1 MKTANELTKI
11 YRDAMNRKYQEL
23 REEAEKFC
31 EEIESELVA
40 AAEMGSYKHTIII
53 PANILP
59 IVRAT
64 VQELGYEL
72 KASNGAHVIS
82 WPCV

>member
-11 YRDAMNRKYQEL
+11 YREAMDRKYLEL
-23 REEAEKFC
+23 RKEAENFC

-40 AAEMGSYKHTIII
+40 AAEKGSYKHTIII